1 MKKIRMILL
10 GLSLAVVFA
19 GCAQSQAP
27 ASDPTPTPTA
37 ESEKKRLTTYT
48 FTDEA
53 SGVQFTAEVPDAWKK
68 TEIFSQSGDENQ
80 EVSPSAGVQFLFS
93 DDGNQLF
100 SIMAAVNVPFDVDE
114 SLFDSQPYRTEAG
127 LEGQRYTSERDGQIM
142 EYFIFGTGETLPQMF
157 AVVILNTDN
166 YALYQADIEHAVT
179 SLKIV

>member
-1 MKKIRMILL
+1 MR
-10 GLSLAVVFA
+10 
-19 GCAQSQAP
+19 
-27 ASDPTPTPTA
+27 
-37 ESEKKRLTTYT
+37 
-48 FTDEA
+48 
-53 SGVQFTAEVPDAWKK
+53 KK

-166 YALYQADIEHAVT
+166 YAFYQADIEHAVA